1 MNKFYLSTAID
12 YVNSSPHLGHSMEKI
27 MADVIARH
35 HRLKGDNV
43 FFLSG
48 TDENSLKN
56 VRAAEKEGIPIN
68 KLVDKYST
76 DFYKLKDVL
85 NLSYDDFI
93 RTTEKR
99 HKEGV
104 QKLWLACQK
113 DIYKKPYRGLYCV
126 ACEEFYKESE
136 LKDGL
141 CPIHKTKPEDIK
153 EENYFFRLSKYQ
165 NELVNII
172 EKEKIKI
179 FPLFRKNEVLNFIKG
194 GLEDICVSRS
204 AERARGWGI
213 DVPEDPSQKIWVWFD
228 ALSNYINALG
238 YGENDKKFQEWWQNN
253 NQKLHVVG
261 KDILRF
267 HAVYWPAMLL
277 SAKVNLPNMIFAHG
291 FVTINGEKISKTTGN
306 VISPLELT
314 EKYDIDAIR
323 YFLIAEFPSG
333 EDGDFS
339 HKRFMERYN
348 ADLANGI
355 GNLFER
361 VLMMIKNYGLDKIEN
376 GKIDQKIENFKK
388 EAAAQYLEKI
398 ENYQFNEAL
407 GNVIAFSKR
416 LDQFVDETQPWK
428 LFKEKRTDD
437 LNISLSTLID
447 GIKQIISWLKPFM
460 PKKMEEAE
468 NYVNQIKSQS
478 EKLGLF
484 PRIES

>member
-1 MNKFYLSTAID
+1 MNRFYLSTAID

-339 HKRFMERYN
+339 HKRFIERYN

-398 ENYQFNEAL
+398 ENYRFNEAL
-407 GNVIAFSKR
+407 GSVIAFSKR

-428 LFKEKRTDD
+428 LFKEKRADD